1 MELKSS
7 SNLACT
13 CISVHFQ
20 PFDHMEIFSF
30 LKISTRSSGRR
41 CIGILVLMKLGAEDI
56 PKIFSILKILSYF
69 NMVEYIVPN
78 VSVCQLQIVGIR
90 ICFEVLTLGLFL
102 YLSPAPALKVSIWSV
117 FSNDYSE
124 GYTV

>member
-1 MELKSS
+1 
-7 SNLACT
+7 
-13 CISVHFQ
+13 
-20 PFDHMEIFSF
+20 
-30 LKISTRSSGRR
+30 
-41 CIGILVLMKLGAEDI
+41 MKLGAEDI